1 MQWQSNGAEMTYKA
15 ATDNNQTEIVK
26 AFRDAGA
33 FVKDVHQLKNAFDIL
48 VAWRGE
54 LLAVEIKDGTL
65 PPSHRKLS
73 DGERHFHEEL
83 AFHGV
88 KVHIVTSIEDVY
100 KVLNLLYCER
110 GKK

>member
-1 MQWQSNGAEMTYKA
+1 MRDKA
-15 ATDNNQTEIVK
+15 AVDNNQAEIVK

-65 PPSHRKLS
+65 LPSQRQLS
-73 DGERHFHEEL
+73 DGEQRFHNDM
-83 AFHGV
+83 ADHGV
-88 KVHIVTSIEDVY
+88 KVHIVLSVKDVY
-100 KVLNLLYCER
+100 KALNLLYCER